1 MPIHYSTSWK
11 IYAKS
16 LSQVQCGVCFVNV
29 HHDNKRRRKCSVAT
43 ILQTLHV
50 NVMSMQLTRIC
61 LVSTQ
66 SCPGKSSTMHVYVTD
81 ITQLCDI
88 YMAYVHLTSITRDIC
103 TCSLIYSETVICSTY
118 SDVLPLLVS
127 HYNIV
132 VMLNNSSERR
142 IQKIL
147 TARKTEGVLLTYTFR
162 RMHK

>member
-1 MPIHYSTSWK
+1 
-11 IYAKS
+11 
-16 LSQVQCGVCFVNV
+16 
-29 HHDNKRRRKCSVAT
+29 
-43 ILQTLHV
+43 
-50 NVMSMQLTRIC
+50 
-61 LVSTQ
+61 
-66 SCPGKSSTMHVYVTD
+66 
-81 ITQLCDI
+81 
-88 YMAYVHLTSITRDIC
+88 MAYVHLTSITRDIC

-162 RMHK
+162 HMHK